1 MQRKFSF
8 HFQKTLS
15 AAVILA
21 AGLLGSSIIPQQA
34 FAHGF
39 IEKPGSRAALC
50 SEAYGLLN
58 LNCGSVM
65 YEPQS
70 LEAKKGFPQAGPA
83 DGQIASAGG
92 LFGGI
97 LDQQTGERWFKHI
110 MTGGEHTF
118 TWKYTAPHKT
128 SQWHYYITKKGWD
141 PNQPLERADFEQIG
155 TIEHD
160 GSPASNHLSHQI
172 YVPEDRQGY
181 HVILAVWDVAD
192 TENAFYNVID
202 VDLENK

>member
-1 MQRKFSF
+1 MQL
-8 HFQKTLS
+8 FQKRS
-15 AAVILA
+15 AAVIA
-21 AGLLGSSIIPQQA
+21 AALWSGLLFIPQQA

-39 IEKPGSRAALC
+39 VEKPESRAALC
-50 SEAYGLLN
+50 SESYGLLN

-70 LEAKKGFPQAGPA
+70 LEAKKGFPQDGPA

-97 LDQQTGERWFKHI
+97 LDQQSENRWFKHI
-110 MTGGEHTF
+110 MTGGVHTF
-118 TWKYTAPHKT
+118 TWTYTAPHKT
-128 SQWHYYITKKGWD
+128 SQWHYYITKKDWD
-141 PNQPLERADFEQIG
+141 PNQPLKRADFEAIG

-172 YVPEDRQGY
+172 EVPQDRQGY

-192 TENAFYNVID
+192 TENAFYQAID
-202 VDLENK
+202 VQLVSP